1 MSAGA
6 PEKLWDPPAE
16 LVERSRLREYM
27 GWLSAER
34 GLDFGTYDELW
45 RWSVSDLEAFWCS
58 IAEFCGIEFSTAS
71 TRVLGKRTMPGAE
84 WFPGSTLN
92 YAHHA
97 LRHERPGEDALLYL
111 SERRPLTAMSW
122 VELARHVRVLATR
135 MRALGIVPGDR
146 VVAYLPNTPE
156 AIIAMLATASIG
168 AVWSS
173 CGPDFGTRGVLDRYS
188 QLAPRLIFCV
198 DGYSYGGK
206 AFDRRGDIRE
216 IIGRLPTLSHV
227 FHVPYLV
234 LSRQSAEG
242 ATADALLWSDALAGP
257 DP

>member
-1 MSAGA
+1 MKVEEGTL
-6 PEKLWDPPAE
+6 LWTPPPAR
-16 LVERSRLREYM
+16 LARSHLTRYLR
-27 GWLSAER
+27 WLADR
-34 GLDFGTYDELW
+34 GRQFDDYEALW

-206 AFDRRGDIRE
+206 AFDRRGDI
-216 IIGRLPTLSHV
+216 H
-227 FHVPYLV
+227 
-234 LSRQSAEG
+234 
-242 ATADALLWSDALAGP
+242 ALAR
-257 DP
+257 DPRAVSRLVPPKR